1 MSKMRNLF
9 RRGPATDDSSG
20 GGGGSP
26 YVDVKITPAIEEPD
40 YKLSSVS
47 PDGQFIPPSPPEK
60 QSFLSR
66 FTHRGTNTNSHSS
79 VSSRRSTSGAGGGSG
94 GGSLRSRAGLD
105 PDDDDDR
112 AGFTIPRASFDG
124 YRRSFDI
131 RPSMDEQRPVTT
143 STARVPRSSFGGD
156 STAAVL
162 QPPIISNTT
171 TTSANTAAVAAVPLQ
186 KASDREAGADG
197 SAADT
202 FDDVDLN
209 EAVVGHTD
217 SSQPEEV
224 LPAAKRRFWQKATAP
239 GTASGGVAG
248 GHASLASGDG
258 LDGGAELHPY
268 TPTQPPPSTDK

>member
-1 MSKMRNLF
+1 MRNLF
-9 RRGPATDDSSG
+9 RRGPTTDNSSG
-20 GGGGSP
+20 GGGGSTH
-26 YVDVKITPAIEEPD
+26 VDVKITPAIEEPD

-94 GGSLRSRAGLD
+94 GGSLRSRAGLER
-105 PDDDDDR
+105 DDDDDR

-162 QPPIISNTT
+162 QPPIVSNAT
-171 TTSANTAAVAAVPLQ
+171 TTSATTAAAAAAVPSQ
-186 KASDREAGADG
+186 KAIEREAGADG
-197 SAADT
+197 AADT

-224 LPAAKRRFWQKATAP
+224 LPAAKRRFWQKATTP
-239 GTASGGVAG
+239 GTASGGVGG
-248 GHASLASGDG
+248 GHASLTSGDG
-258 LDGGAELHPY
+258 LESGAELHPY
-268 TPTQPPPSTDK
+268 TPTQPLPPPPTDK